1 MLKDSNTI
9 VFFSNLLLKKRMM
22 PAFSN
27 TTIIRLSLYRR
38 CVILCRTEQTDG
50 VVLCTDSVT

>member
-27 TTIIRLSLYRR
+27 TTIIVSLY
-38 CVILCRTEQTDG
+38 TDG
-50 VVLCTDSVT
+50 V